1 MVTHPAITPKRLLR
15 SRTGTS
21 LLTGLPFLVT
31 STGSPVALTSSM
43 SFRHFALN
51 SDAVIVLISDL
62 KWS

>member
-1 MVTHPAITPKRLLR
+1 MVTHPAIAPNRLLR

-21 LLTGLPFLVT
+21 LLTGVPFFVT

-51 SDAVIVLISDL
+51 SDAVIVLIAGL
-62 KWS
+62 EWS

>member
-1 MVTHPAITPKRLLR
+1 
-15 SRTGTS
+15 
-21 LLTGLPFLVT
+21 VT